1 MGLILAIDPGP
12 TTCGVVLYN
21 ADEGAR
27 CPIGPH
33 PYGGRCRSCPTGVV
47 LESHAALTVDQTLD
61 RLIGTRI
68 RGSRVLVAIERV
80 QSAGISGAS
89 LLQTSEVVG
98 RLQQRALDCGLRVR
112 LVYRREVCSAL
123 HVSGGAKDA
132 QVRQRMIEMH
142 PGGTGT
148 RKTPGPLYGVSS
160 HAWQALG
167 LAVAVTLLPQ
177 DTEQT

>member
-12 TTCGVVLYN
+12 ETCGVVLYDPD
-21 ADEGAR
+21 AKR
-27 CPIGPH
+27 
-33 PYGGRCRSCPTGVV
+33 V
-47 LESHAALTVDQTLD
+47 LESANRPVVGVLAYIIDVA
-61 RLIGTRI
+61 IVAI
-68 RGSRVLVAIERV
+68 SRSEHLSVAIERV

-98 RLQQRALDCGLRVR
+98 RLQQRALDCPLRVR
-112 LVYRREVCSAL
+112 LVYRREVCAAL
-123 HVSGGAKDA
+123 HVSGKAKDA
-132 QVRQRMIEMH
+132 QVRQRMLEMH

-148 RKTPGPLYGVSS
+148 RKNPGPLYGVSS

-167 LAVAVTLLPQ
+167 LAVAVSLMP

>member
-12 TTCGVVLYN
+12 TTCGVVMY
-21 ADEGAR
+21 R
-27 CPIGPH
+27 
-33 PYGGRCRSCPTGVV
+33 GGRDPRVFAAEAAESVGEV
-47 LESHAALTVDQTLD
+47 LARITRAGELTAMVPPPLT
-61 RLIGTRI
+61 
-68 RGSRVLVAIERV
+68 VAIERV

-112 LVYRREVCSAL
+112 LVYRREVCAAL
-123 HVSGGAKDA
+123 HVSGAAKDA

-148 RKTPGPLYGVSS
+148 RKNPGPLYGVSS

-167 LAVAVTLLPQ
+167 LAVAVTLMPQ
-177 DTEQT
+177 DTEST

>member
-12 TTCGVVLYN
+12 TTCGVVLYD
-21 ADEGAR
+21 AIDREIAAAPAFLDGSA
-27 CPIGPH
+27 
-33 PYGGRCRSCPTGVV
+33 
-47 LESHAALTVDQTLD
+47 AALSVEDTLSV
-61 RLIGTRI
+61 IHGI
-68 RGSRVLVAIERV
+68 RGCGPSPLVAIERV

-142 PGGTGT
+142 PGGVGT
-148 RKTPGPLYGVSS
+148 KKAPGPLYGVSS

-167 LAVAVTLLPQ
+167 LAVAVTLLP
-177 DTEQT
+177 EEP